1 MNGNAVRNVVFDWGG
16 VLVDLDVEGCI
27 KAFENA
33 GVADVRTLITGTNE
47 AGLFRHYECGD
58 ISTAEF
64 REGVR
69 RLTRRS
75 LPDEVIDRLWNM
87 EVLDIPEEKLRL
99 LLDLS
104 GRYNLYLLSNTN
116 ELHWETAS
124 PRVFRYEGTDVR
136 SCFKQIFL
144 SYRMR
149 MAKPDP
155 AIFRQVLSEAVLNP
169 KETLFIDDA
178 EVNCR
183 SAASVGMQAVHYV
196 PGSDLS
202 DIFRYI
208 S

>member
-1 MNGNAVRNVVFDWGG
+1 MVFDWGG

-155 AIFRQVLSEAVLNP
+155 AIFRQLLSEAVLNP
-169 KETLFIDDA
+169 EETLFIDDA

-183 SAASVGMQAVHYV
+183 SAASVGMQTVHYV

>member
-1 MNGNAVRNVVFDWGG
+1 MNSDIVRNVLFDWGG
-16 VLVDLDVEGCI
+16 VLVNLDVEGCI
-27 KAFENA
+27 QAFEDA
-33 GVADVRTLITGTNE
+33 GVTDVRTLITGTNE
-47 AGLFRHYECGD
+47 AGLFRDYECGN

-75 LPDEVIDRLWNM
+75 LPDEEIDRLWNT

-116 ELHWETAS
+116 ELHWETVS

-136 SCFKQIFL
+136 NCFKQIFL
-144 SYRMR
+144 SYRMH

-155 AIFRQVLSEAVLNP
+155 AIFRKVLNEAMLCAG
-169 KETLFIDDA
+169 ETLFIDDA

-183 SAASVGMQAVHYV
+183 AAASVGMQTVHYV
-196 PGSDLS
+196 PGSNLA
-202 DIFRYI
+202 DIFR
-208 S
+208 

>member
-1 MNGNAVRNVVFDWGG
+1 MNSDIVRNVLFDWGG
-16 VLVDLDVEGCI
+16 VLVNLDVEGCI
-27 KAFENA
+27 QAFEDA
-33 GVADVRTLITGTNE
+33 GVTDVRTLITGTNE
-47 AGLFRHYECGD
+47 AGLFRDYECGN

-75 LPDEVIDRLWNM
+75 LPDEEIDRLWNT

-116 ELHWETAS
+116 ELHWETVS

-136 SCFKQIFL
+136 NCFKQIFL
-144 SYRMR
+144 SYRMH

-155 AIFRQVLSEAVLNP
+155 AIFRKVLNEAMLCAG
-169 KETLFIDDA
+169 ETLFIDDA

-183 SAASVGMQAVHYV
+183 AAASVGMQIVHYV
-196 PGSDLS
+196 PGSNLA
-202 DIFRYI
+202 DIFR
-208 S
+208 

>member
-1 MNGNAVRNVVFDWGG
+1 MNSDIVRNVLFDWGG
-16 VLVDLDVEGCI
+16 VLVNLDVEGCI
-27 KAFENA
+27 QAFEDA
-33 GVADVRTLITGTNE
+33 GVTDVRTLITGTNE
-47 AGLFRHYECGD
+47 VGLFRDYECGN

-75 LPDEVIDRLWNM
+75 LPDEEIDRLWNT

-116 ELHWETAS
+116 ELHWETVS

-136 SCFKQIFL
+136 NCFKQIFL
-144 SYRMR
+144 SYRMH

-155 AIFRQVLSEAVLNP
+155 AIFRKVLNEAMLCAG
-169 KETLFIDDA
+169 ETLFIDDA

-183 SAASVGMQAVHYV
+183 AAASVGMQTVHYV
-196 PGSDLS
+196 PGSNLA
-202 DIFRYI
+202 DIFR
-208 S
+208 